1 MRHGFLLQAISKYPI
16 KQANGE
22 MSINVRLAAPSKDCF
37 ESICVAIYILV
48 KRRSQP
54 SFLRG
59 SSFLQ
64 PTLSHSGWQLKNR
77 PFIMKFSFHALLV
90 TAFISIHTAIELVLS
105 SPINLVDHQ
114 LSRRDCNYRVFC
126 PTSLAESWC
135 VSWDTGYAMCVQK
148 NGKYPTV
155 ELNRCKSCVES
166 NCATTRCEEVMD

>member
-1 MRHGFLLQAISKYPI
+1 
-16 KQANGE
+16 

-37 ESICVAIYILV
+37 QSICVGIYILV

-90 TAFISIHTAIELVLS
+90 TAFISIHTAVELVLS
-105 SPINLVDHQ
+105 SPLNLVDHQ